1 MVVPQDGEELE
12 MTEEQKAQIDA
23 MSQVE
28 LCRLWRH
35 AESGHP
41 LLQGDAG
48 AYFKQRLD
56 AAGGFTPAI
65 SKLVGW

>member
-1 MVVPQDGEELE
+1 
-12 MTEEQKAQIDA
+12 MTEEQKAEIDA
-23 MSQVE
+23 LDHVQ
-28 LCRLWRH
+28 LCHLWRH
-35 AESGHP
+35 APTGHP

-65 SKLVGW
+65 SKKIGW